1 MQLSGSFLAR
11 TPLVASSGASFVFAL
26 STPAA
31 AIGKRETMQVPQDL
45 AAQLVEP
52 DRVFVLAKPAGGEYF
67 RLLVRQAAT
76 AQRYSRPWQ
85 RLELKFSAAVK

>member
-1 MQLSGSFLAR
+1 
-11 TPLVASSGASFVFAL
+11 
-26 STPAA
+26 
-31 AIGKRETMQVPQDL
+31 MQVPQDL

-52 DRVFVLAKPAGGEYF
+52 DRVFVLARPAGGEYF

-85 RLELKFSAAVK
+85 RLELKFQREGKWVVKSKDLERPYNRKR